1 MYSRLL
7 DLGYTLF
14 KQPTWKE
21 ITADVALNNAGLATI
36 IIADIII
43 ASAVVYVLL
52 SKRSD
57 IARTQNILQRLITF
71 AIGTGLVTT

>member
-1 MYSRLL
+1 L
-7 DLGYTLF
+7 
-14 KQPTWKE
+14 KQPTWE
-21 ITADVALNNAGLATI
+21 AITADVGLNNSGLATS